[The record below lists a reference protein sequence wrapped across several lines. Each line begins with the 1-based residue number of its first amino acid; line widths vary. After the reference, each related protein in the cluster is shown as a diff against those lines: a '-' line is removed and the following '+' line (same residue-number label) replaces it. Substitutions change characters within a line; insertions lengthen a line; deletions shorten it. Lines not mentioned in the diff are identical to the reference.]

1 MNGTDVGFWDAVD
14 EIRARDRHYRRE
26 AYGFVMASLGA
37 TVQALSDERRR
48 DPATRHLSGQELLQ
62 GVIQLARRTFGQF
75 APVVFREWGILS
87 GEDVGRIVFQ
97 LVESKQLSAR
107 SEDTIDDF
115 LRSGDL
121 LADLT
126 RDLDF
131 GRAMSAEDPPDRL
144 SRREPGSSG

>member
-1 MNGTDVGFWDAVD
+1 MSGADVGFWDAVD

-26 AYGFVMASLGA
+26 AYGFVMAALGA
-37 TVQALSDERRR
+37 AVQALPEERRR

-75 APVVFREWGILS
+75 APVVFREWGIAS

-107 SEDTIDDF
+107 REDSIDDF
-115 LRSGDL
+115 LRGGDL
-121 LADLT
+121 FTALT
-126 RDLDF
+126 ENLDF
-131 GRAMSAEDPPDRL
+131 GPALPADDPPDRL
-144 SRREPGSSG
+144 SRREPGSAG